1 MKRFDTN
8 KINNLNGMGKFL
20 KRYRLLKDDQR
31 EKWLTAV
38 CACAKSLQSCL
49 ALCNPMDCSLPS
61 SCPWDSPGQKYW
73 DGLPCPPPGD
83 LPNPEIEPASLMPP
97 TLAGGFFTTSITW
110 EVHDMSKPNLNHRN

>member
-1 MKRFDTN
+1 MSDSSA
-8 KINNLNGMGKFL
+8 
-20 KRYRLLKDDQR
+20 
-31 EKWLTAV
+31 WV
-38 CACAKSLQSCL
+38 CQVTSVMSDSLQ
-49 ALCNPMDCSLPS
+49 PYGLPS

-110 EVHDMSKPNLNHRN
+110 EVCDMSKPNINHRN